1 MDTKERILQKAN
13 ELYMRYGIRSVTMD
27 EIALQCGVSKKTI
40 YQFFADKDELVEAIV
55 KEKIK
60 FSEECCDTDISS
72 SVDAV
77 DEIFKTIDMVEEL
90 LKNMNPA
97 VIFDLKKYHYEA
109 FKEMEKHKSEYVYTT
124 VKNNLLRG
132 IKEGLYRE
140 DINVE
145 ILSRYRVENITL
157 PFNPDFYVKTKNSL
171 ADVETEILLH
181 YLYGIASPKGY
192 KLISKYQQE
201 RTKKL
206 TSDAKKQI

>member
-60 FSEECCDTDISS
+60 FSEECCDIDISS
-72 SVDAV
+72 SADAV

-97 VIFDLKKYHYEA
+97 VMFDLKKYHNEA
-109 FKEMEKHKSEYVYTT
+109 FMKMEKHKSEYVYTT

-132 IKEGLYRE
+132 IEEGLYRD
-140 DINVE
+140 DINIE
-145 ILSRYRVENITL
+145 ILSRYRVESMTL
-157 PFNPDFYVKTKNSL
+157 PFNPDFYIKTKSSL
-171 ADVETEILLH
+171 TDVAAEILIH
-181 YLYGIASPKGY
+181 YVHGIVNPKGY
-192 KLISKYQQE
+192 KLILKYQQE

-206 TSDAKKQI
+206 TSDAKK